1 MVTEFEDTLISHPK
15 EIPTFRGGR
24 IVKSPREIYAYFA
37 HLTETG
43 RLTFLRR
50 SKGEESFIRLDELID
65 ASSNH
70 PIYEEFGKYLELP
83 GVGVVACGRT
93 AEDPAYP
100 QLSLNCFDDKDISG
114 LREEKCQGFFY
125 GKEVKNE
132 GTYLYW
138 SDPASTNGS
147 SVGLLER
154 DIEEVVD
161 KFKTELILDD
171 LLGKE
176 VLSAEEFSRYCD
188 HLRETYQENKRIV
201 IFTRYN
207 STVYPD
213 REERKI
219 KYEPHPE
226 HGSKSARE
234 KTYRIRHV
242 CLFDINQP
250 KQSALIGVGSLRGHR
265 YQNLILVTTSRISA
279 KSNG

>member
-1 MVTEFEDTLISHPK
+1 MATKFEDTLISHPK
-15 EIPTFRGGR
+15 EIPSFRGGR

-50 SKGEESFIRLDELID
+50 SKEEEPFTRLNELID

-70 PIYEEFGKYLELP
+70 LIYEEFGKYLELP

-93 AEDPAYP
+93 AKDPAHP

-125 GKEVKNE
+125 VKEVKNE

-147 SVGLLER
+147 SVSLLER
-154 DIEEVVD
+154 DIEEVID
-161 KFKTELILDD
+161 KFRTELILDD
-171 LLGKE
+171 LSGKE
-176 VLSAEEFSRYCD
+176 VLSAEEFSRYCE
-188 HLRETYQENKRIV
+188 HLREAYQQKKRVV

-213 REERKI
+213 REEGKI

-226 HGSKSARE
+226 YELHSANE
-234 KTYRIRHV
+234 KTYRIRHI

-250 KQSALIGVGSLRGHR
+250 KQSVLIGSGSLRGHR

-279 KSNG
+279 KK